1 MDRQTDR
8 EGGQTDRQT
17 DIVQDIF
24 ARAEFFSQTQ
34 ATLFDQPGDRSRCWA
49 LKTNLFVI
57 TNDLESEKNQI
68 LLQVFFLARKSVSK
82 PL

>member
-1 MDRQTDR
+1 M
-8 EGGQTDRQT
+8 DRQT

-34 ATLFDQPGDRSRCWA
+34 ATLFDQPSDRSRCWA

-57 TNDLESEKNQI
+57 TNDLESEKIGKNQI
-68 LLQVFFLARKSVSK
+68 LLQVFFLAQKSVSM